1 MRNVKNKL
9 VSLLLVI
16 VALTS
21 LFSFTSCNR
30 RYDKEEV
37 IAAAKTLLKD
47 AELLNEVYYGS
58 GIRYYDVEIEN
69 AGYYK
74 RADDEHLK
82 ELGFST
88 IDELKALTEKTFSY
102 SYSQNVFS
110 TILIGLKEDGKVVSA
125 ARYYQYTDEESGESY
140 IMVYTKH
147 DVIFKDKIT
156 YDYDSVR
163 VDRSKKEN
171 VYLSVDATVTNS
183 QGESQT
189 VTLSIV
195 LIEEANGWRL
205 CNPTYANYNSLND
218 RYNELEN
225 QKIKNNK

>member
-1 MRNVKNKL
+1 MRNVKNKI
-9 VSLLLVI
+9 VSLILVI
-16 VALTS
+16 VAFAS
-21 LFSFTSCNR
+21 LLSFTSCNR
-30 RYDKEEV
+30 KYDKEEV
-37 IAAAKTLLKD
+37 IAAAKALLKD

-58 GIRYYDVEIEN
+58 GIRYYDIEIEN

-88 IDELKALTEKTFSY
+88 VNELKALTEKTFSY

-125 ARYYQYTDEESGESY
+125 ARYYQYTNEETEESY

-147 DVIFKDKIT
+147 EAILKDKIS

-163 VDRSKKEN
+163 VERSKKEN
-171 VYLSVDATVTNS
+171 VYVKVDATVTNS
-183 QGESQT
+183 QGDSQKVTIT
-189 VTLSIV
+189 VV
-195 LIEEANGWRL
+195 LIEEANGWRI
-205 CNPTYANYNSLND
+205 CNPTYANYNALND

>member
-1 MRNVKNKL
+1 MKNVKNKI
-9 VSLLLVI
+9 VSLLLVV

-30 RYDKEEV
+30 NYNKDEV

-47 AELLNEVYYGS
+47 AEILNEVYYGN
-58 GIRYYDVEIEN
+58 GIRYYDIEIEN

-82 ELGFST
+82 ELGFT
-88 IDELKALTEKTFSY
+88 TVNELKALTEKTFSY

-125 ARYYQYTDEESGESY
+125 ARYYQYTNEETGESY

-147 DVIFKDKIT
+147 DVLFKDTIS
-156 YDYDSVR
+156 YDYDSLR
-163 VDRSKKEN
+163 VEKSKKEN
-171 VYLSVDATVTNS
+171 VYVKVDATVTNS
-183 QGESQT
+183 EGASQT
-189 VTLSIV
+189 VTLTIV
-195 LIEEANGWRL
+195 LIEEAGGWRL
-205 CNPTYANYNSLND
+205 CNPTYANYNALND

-225 QKIKNNK
+225 QNIKNK

>member
-1 MRNVKNKL
+1 MRNVKNKI

-16 VALTS
+16 VAFAS
-21 LFSFTSCNR
+21 LLSFTSCNR
-30 RYDKEEV
+30 SYDKEEV

-82 ELGFST
+82 ELGFES
-88 IDELKALTEKTFSY
+88 INELKTLTEKTFSY

-110 TILIGLKEDGKVVSA
+110 TILIGLKEDGKIVSA
-125 ARYYQYTDEESGESY
+125 ARYYQYTDEETEESY

-147 DVIFKDKIT
+147 EAILKDKIS

-163 VDRSKKEN
+163 VEKSKKEN
-171 VYLSVDATVTNS
+171 VYVKVDATVTNS
-183 QGESQT
+183 NGDSQKITIT
-189 VTLSIV
+189 VV
-195 LIEEANGWRL
+195 LIEEANGWRI
-205 CNPTYANYNSLND
+205 CNPTYANYNALND

-225 QKIKNNK
+225 QNIKNK

>member
-1 MRNVKNKL
+1 MRNVKNKI

-16 VALTS
+16 VAFVS
-21 LFSFTSCNR
+21 LLSFTSCNR
-30 RYDKEEV
+30 KYDKEEV
-37 IAAAKTLLKD
+37 IAAAKALLKD

-58 GIRYYDVEIEN
+58 GIRYYDIEIEN

-88 IDELKALTEKTFSY
+88 VNELKTLTEKTFSY

-125 ARYYQYTDEESGESY
+125 ARYYQYTNEETEESY

-147 DVIFKDKIT
+147 EAILKDKIS

-163 VDRSKKEN
+163 VERSKKEN
-171 VYLSVDATVTNS
+171 VYVKVDATVTNS
-183 QGESQT
+183 QGDSQKVTIT
-189 VTLSIV
+189 VV
-195 LIEEANGWRL
+195 LIEEANGWRI
-205 CNPTYANYNSLND
+205 CNPTYANYNALND

>member
-1 MRNVKNKL
+1 MRNVKNKI

-16 VALTS
+16 VAFAS
-21 LFSFTSCNR
+21 LLSFTSCNR
-30 RYDKEEV
+30 KYDKEEV
-37 IAAAKTLLKD
+37 IAAAKALLKD

-58 GIRYYDVEIEN
+58 GIRYYDIEIEN

-88 IDELKALTEKTFSY
+88 VNELKALTEKTFSY

-125 ARYYQYTDEESGESY
+125 ARYYQYTNEETEESY

-147 DVIFKDKIT
+147 EAILKDKIS

-163 VDRSKKEN
+163 VERSKKEN
-171 VYLSVDATVTNS
+171 VYVKVDATVTNS
-183 QGESQT
+183 QGDSQKVTIT
-189 VTLSIV
+189 VV
-195 LIEEANGWRL
+195 LIEEANGWRI
-205 CNPTYANYNSLND
+205 CNPTYANYNALND

>member
-1 MRNVKNKL
+1 MRNVKNKI

-16 VALTS
+16 VAFAS
-21 LFSFTSCNR
+21 LLSFTSCNR
-30 RYDKEEV
+30 KYDKEEV
-37 IAAAKTLLKD
+37 IAAAKALLKD

-58 GIRYYDVEIEN
+58 GIRYYDIEIEN

-88 IDELKALTEKTFSY
+88 VNELKALTEKTFSY

-125 ARYYQYTDEESGESY
+125 ARYYQYTNEETEESY

-147 DVIFKDKIT
+147 EAILKDKIS

-163 VDRSKKEN
+163 VERSKKEN
-171 VYLSVDATVTNS
+171 VYVKVDATVTNS
-183 QGESQT
+183 QGDNQNVTIT
-189 VTLSIV
+189 VV
-195 LIEEANGWRL
+195 LIEEANGWRI
-205 CNPTYANYNSLND
+205 CNPTYANYNALND

>member
-1 MRNVKNKL
+1 MRNVKNKI

-16 VALTS
+16 VAFAS
-21 LFSFTSCNR
+21 LLSFTSCNR
-30 RYDKEEV
+30 KYDKEEV

-47 AELLNEVYYGS
+47 AEILNEIYYGS

-82 ELGFST
+82 ELGFET
-88 IDELKALTEKTFSY
+88 INELKALTEKTFSY

-110 TILIGLKEDGKVVSA
+110 TILVGLKEDGKVVSA
-125 ARYYQYTDEESGESY
+125 ARYYQYTNEETEESY

-147 DVIFKDKIT
+147 EAILKDKIS

-163 VDRSKKEN
+163 VERSKKEN
-171 VYLSVDATVTNS
+171 VYVKVDATVTNS
-183 QGESQT
+183 QGDSQKVTIT
-189 VTLSIV
+189 VV
-195 LIEEANGWRL
+195 LIEEANGWRI
-205 CNPTYANYNSLND
+205 CNPTYANYNALND